1 MSEEKK
7 DKRNFLQRIKHRYR
21 IVIMNDDTFE
31 ENFSL
36 RLTPLGFFIL
46 LGSIT
51 IVMTI
56 LVSSIIAF
64 TPLREYIPG
73 YADVTMRRELVKL
86 TLKSDSL
93 EQSLFERTAFMDNIA
108 NVLKGNI
115 KSDSTQG
122 IAPKGKKQENLAM
135 NSSVL
140 ENELK
145 KNIESQDQYSLA
157 YGTESNKSGISNF
170 FFFSP
175 LKGVVSDQFK
185 AKDKHFGIDIV
196 GPENEAIK
204 STLDGTLRFQHA
216 LLPLRGHHRPRSPSE
231 GVTVPTRQIVVFLA
245 LILVLFVAILE
256 LARRRVLRVEYSWLW
271 IASCL
276 TTVLLILRYD
286 LLVKLTD
293 FVGAVVPTSTLFF
306 LCILYLA
313 LLCLHYS
320 IRISA
325 LTHQVKDLAQ
335 EVALLRMG
343 LARPDNPP
351 AALPEP
357 RLE

>member
-7 DKRNFLQRIKHRYR
+7 DKRNFFQRIKHRYR

-51 IVMTI
+51 IVMTL
-56 LVSSIIAF
+56 LVTSIIAF

-86 TLKSDSL
+86 SLKSDSL
-93 EQSLFERTAFMDNIA
+93 ELSLFERTAFMENIT

-115 KSDSTQG
+115 KPDSTQNQ
-122 IAPKGKKQENLAM
+122 PTSGKKQGELPM
-135 NSSVL
+135 NSSAK

-145 KNIESQDQYSLA
+145 KNIEAQDQYSLA
-157 YGTESNKSGISNF
+157 YGNQSNKNGISNF

-185 AKDKHFGIDIV
+185 AKEKHFGIDIV

-204 STLDGTLRFQHA
+204 ATLDGTVILASWSSETGYTITVQHSNNLISVYKHNSA
-216 LLPLRGHHRPRSPSE
+216 LLKKAGDYVKAGEPIAIIGNTGEQTTGPHLHFELWYNGNAINP
-231 GVTVPTRQIVVFLA
+231 QDYMVF
-245 LILVLFVAILE
+245 
-256 LARRRVLRVEYSWLW
+256 
-271 IASCL
+271 
-276 TTVLLILRYD
+276 
-286 LLVKLTD
+286 
-293 FVGAVVPTSTLFF
+293 
-306 LCILYLA
+306 
-313 LLCLHYS
+313 
-320 IRISA
+320 
-325 LTHQVKDLAQ
+325 
-335 EVALLRMG
+335 
-343 LARPDNPP
+343 
-351 AALPEP
+351 
-357 RLE
+357 

>member
-175 LKGVVSDQFK
+175 LKGVVSDQF
-185 AKDKHFGIDIV
+185 
-196 GPENEAIK
+196 
-204 STLDGTLRFQHA
+204 
-216 LLPLRGHHRPRSPSE
+216 
-231 GVTVPTRQIVVFLA
+231 
-245 LILVLFVAILE
+245 
-256 LARRRVLRVEYSWLW
+256 
-271 IASCL
+271 
-276 TTVLLILRYD
+276 
-286 LLVKLTD
+286 
-293 FVGAVVPTSTLFF
+293 
-306 LCILYLA
+306 
-313 LLCLHYS
+313 
-320 IRISA
+320 
-325 LTHQVKDLAQ
+325 
-335 EVALLRMG
+335 
-343 LARPDNPP
+343 PP
-351 AALPEP
+351 A
-357 RLE
+357 